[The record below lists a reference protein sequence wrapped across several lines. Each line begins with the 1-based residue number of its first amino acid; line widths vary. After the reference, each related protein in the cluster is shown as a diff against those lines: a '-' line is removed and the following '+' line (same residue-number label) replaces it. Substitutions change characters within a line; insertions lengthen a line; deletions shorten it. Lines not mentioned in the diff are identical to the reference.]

1 MKKGLML
8 TFVAFSVFCLTA
20 CDFLNGGKKDGSDSK
35 EKEPADSTVYGTGE
49 SEQVLRVG
57 SDIPVGTYVA
67 FFNAPTEATPSE
79 VAGRV
84 GVYERSVDYRN
95 LIWEDD
101 FQTTSLC
108 ELKANQV
115 VKLEY
120 ATLQNLES
128 NPKIGELKNGAFQI
142 GTQVKANNFT
152 VKCLGTGSGGFS
164 GNVGQAI
171 FYEALTDSGFYSG
184 DAFAAVNNLSAEQE
198 ISFSNVPD
206 GLFIVLNNAEI
217 VL

>member
-84 GVYERSVDYRN
+84 GVYERSVD
-95 LIWEDD
+95 
-101 FQTTSLC
+101 
-108 ELKANQV
+108 
-115 VKLEY
+115 
-120 ATLQNLES
+120 
-128 NPKIGELKNGAFQI
+128 
-142 GTQVKANNFT
+142 
-152 VKCLGTGSGGFS
+152 
-164 GNVGQAI
+164 
-171 FYEALTDSGFYSG
+171 
-184 DAFAAVNNLSAEQE
+184 
-198 ISFSNVPD
+198 
-206 GLFIVLNNAEI
+206 
-217 VL
+217 